1 MEYDANRLKPYQ
13 PRSEREAII
22 ARTLGNRYHII
33 KHLGEGGSG
42 ATVFAVYNKF
52 LDRIEALKVLSDD
65 LTWDSDF
72 IDRFKVEAKISAS
85 LAHPNIVTIYEYQ
98 NINNLYFFTMLY
110 IDGPPLTNFIRPS
123 NSMPARR
130 VCATIATVC
139 DAINYAHQRGV
150 IHRDLKVSNII
161 LDLSGKPY
169 VTDFGIAKWE
179 KSLTLTHTGQI
190 LGSPHYVS
198 PEQAAGREIDARSD
212 IYALGVTLYVLL
224 THHYPFSGDTPPL
237 TIAQRLYQPP
247 IPPQTHKPDMHPRLI
262 KIIDKALQKK
272 RRDRYQTAMELAR
285 DLNDFVQSGARA
297 SKAISLTRLRRQKLL
312 DPSRRL
318 RINQKLLGWKKLLDP
333 SRLSGIN
340 QKLLGWQKLFD
351 PSRLSRINQKLLG
364 WQMLFDPSRRL
375 GINKKWLITGVAM
388 VVLAAAVS
396 LLSILKHKD
405 PAIRT
410 VMEIAQSQVQA
421 RSDVENEKSSDKTN
435 PIPKPVVQNNQQG
448 DLAARDDAATPTKPS
463 INSYTISDPEADSGL
478 KAGTPEPSPPE
489 AANDEPGKEQQLEE
503 PKIPTPSDD
512 DAATTGNSIINSY
525 TTSDQEPDSGLKAET
540 PEPSPPE
547 AANDRPGKEQQVEEP
562 QLPAPSDKAAS
573 ESSSSSVK
581 NIEGKNNNP
590 ADESK
595 NTTPENKAPDT
606 AAQLNFS
613 KDLSTLADNIKNAY
627 GHGEYEACLKMANT
641 ALDKLKSLPAAR
653 KADYSDRQVEINQ
666 YKTLSA
672 QKLSQQKFEQD
683 LNYLVAKTKRDFQ
696 DGDYTS
702 CMYNSKTALSKIE
715 SLGAKQRK
723 RYAAIQR
730 EMVAYKSKAVTA
742 IQIRQRQLAVLQKIK
757 KNIAEDN
764 LEEAN
769 SLVDAML
776 VQPTNLSPDVHEAL
790 LSYREKIKKLMQ

>member
-364 WQMLFDPSRRL
+364 WQTLFDPSRRL

-448 DLAARDDAATPTKPS
+448 DLAARDDAATATKPS

-489 AANDEPGKEQQLEE
+489 AATAIPDKEQQ
-503 PKIPTPSDD
+503 I
-512 DAATTGNSIINSY
+512 
-525 TTSDQEPDSGLKAET
+525 
-540 PEPSPPE
+540 
-547 AANDRPGKEQQVEEP
+547 EEP
-562 QLPAPSDKAAS
+562 QIPAPSDRAAS
-573 ESSSSSVK
+573 ESLSPPVDDM
-581 NIEGKNNNP
+581 EGKNNNP
-590 ADESK
+590 ADESR
-595 NTTPENKAPDT
+595 NTSPENRDPDT
-606 AAQLNFS
+606 AAQSNFS
-613 KDLSTLADNIKNAY
+613 KELSTLADEVKNAY
-627 GHGEYEACLKMANT
+627 GRGKYEACLKMANT

-653 KADYSDRQVEINQ
+653 KADYSDRQVEINR

-672 QKLSQQKFEQD
+672 QKQSQQKFEQD

-742 IQIRQRQLAVLQKIK
+742 IQIRQRQLVVLQKIK
-757 KNIAEDN
+757 KNIAENN

-776 VQPTNLSPDVHEAL
+776 VQTTNLSPDVHEAL
-790 LSYREKIKKLMQ
+790 LSYREKIKKRMKEN

>member
-340 QKLLGWQKLFD
+340 QKRLGWQKLFD

-364 WQMLFDPSRRL
+364 WQTLFDPSRRL

-489 AANDEPGKEQQLEE
+489 AATAIPDKEQQ
-503 PKIPTPSDD
+503 I
-512 DAATTGNSIINSY
+512 
-525 TTSDQEPDSGLKAET
+525 
-540 PEPSPPE
+540 
-547 AANDRPGKEQQVEEP
+547 EEP
-562 QLPAPSDKAAS
+562 QIPAPSDRAAS
-573 ESSSSSVK
+573 ESLSPPVDDM
-581 NIEGKNNNP
+581 EGKNNNP
-590 ADESK
+590 ADESR
-595 NTTPENKAPDT
+595 NTSPENRDPDT
-606 AAQLNFS
+606 AAQSNFS
-613 KDLSTLADNIKNAY
+613 KELSTLADEVKNAY
-627 GHGEYEACLKMANT
+627 GRGKYEACLKMANT

-653 KADYSDRQVEINQ
+653 KADYSDRQVEINR
-666 YKTLSA
+666 YKTLAA
-672 QKLSQQKFEQD
+672 QKQSQQKFEQD

-776 VQPTNLSPDVHEAL
+776 VQTTNLSPDVHEAL
-790 LSYREKIKKLMQ
+790 LSYREKIKKRMKEN